1 MAMDTVIDHQRLI
14 DAANRLEPLPT
25 SVSKLA
31 GLVASE
37 DYDAKAVVEV
47 VSYDVA
53 LTAQIL
59 RAANSA
65 ASGSSKTVSTVHD
78 AVVRLG
84 GGTVLALATSGAV
97 RGGLKQHRD
106 PTRDGFDMW
115 RHAVAAALASELV
128 RNATP
133 LYVPASA
140 MTAALLHDVGKL
152 VLAKALSPH
161 VLQLIAQV
169 AEAEHLAPLDAEK
182 AVLMTDHAALG
193 AVAAEAWSLPEAII
207 EAVLLHHTPWEASSP
222 LATVVC
228 LADALAH
235 ASASEDPYAVP
246 DSVTVGA
253 VRALEIEPPTYA
265 ALVDGTIQKYAE
277 LAERFAV

>member
-97 RGGLKQHRD
+97 RSGLKQHRD

>member
-1 MAMDTVIDHQRLI
+1 QRLI